1 MNALSIL
8 LTTLIGVVV
17 GACLTWIIGYTQQ
30 NSMWRRLRNV
40 LMDKR
45 HVCLNEEFLM
55 TRMLGEKI
63 LASGFKADVIFA
75 ISPGGGMIAEWL
87 SRGLL
92 GDFTAPIPV
101 RVVCIHSKRSGGT
114 VKTDEAAVVDQLN
127 GLIAGL
133 SLESRVLLVNDIS
146 RGGETL
152 RVAHQ
157 FLGKHFRPDNVM
169 TATLFCHI
177 DARTKPR
184 FHVVMTDKTIRF
196 DWKEP
201 QCA

>member
-1 MNALSIL
+1 MSALAIL
-8 LTTLIGVVV
+8 LTTVMGIVV

-30 NSMWRRLRNV
+30 NSLWRRLRNV
-40 LMDKR
+40 LVDKR
-45 HVCLNEEFLM
+45 HVCLNEQFLM
-55 TRMLGEKI
+55 TRMLGENI
-63 LASGFKADVIFA
+63 EVSGFKPDAIFA

-87 SRGLL
+87 SRGAL
-92 GDFTAPIPV
+92 GDFSAPIPV
-101 RVVCIHSKRSGGT
+101 RTVCVHSKRSGGT
-114 VKTDEAAVVDQLN
+114 VKTDEAVVVDQLN
-127 GLIAGL
+127 NLVAGL
-133 SLESRVLLVNDIS
+133 PTESRVLLVNDIS

-157 FLGKHFRPDNVM
+157 CLAQHFRPENVM
-169 TATLFCHI
+169 TATLFCHR
-177 DARTKPR
+177 DARTKPG

>member
-1 MNALSIL
+1 MNVVSIL
-8 LTTLIGVVV
+8 LTTFIGVLV

-30 NSMWRRLRNV
+30 TSLWRRLRNV

-55 TRMLGEKI
+55 TQMLGEKI
-63 LASGFKADVIFA
+63 RLSGFNPDVIFA

-87 SRGLL
+87 SRRAL
-92 GDFTAPIPV
+92 GSFSTPIPV
-101 RVVCIHSKRSGGT
+101 RTVCVHSKRSSGT
-114 VKTDEAAVVDQLN
+114 VKTDEAVVIDKLN
-127 GLIAGL
+127 NLVSGL
-133 SLESRVLLVNDIS
+133 STESHVLLINDIS

-157 FLGKHFRPDNVM
+157 SLGQHFHPENVM
-169 TATLFCHI
+169 TATLFCHR
-177 DARTKPR
+177 DARTKPG
-184 FHVVMTDKTIRF
+184 FNVVMTDKTIRF

-201 QCA
+201 CCA

>member
-1 MNALSIL
+1 M
-8 LTTLIGVVV
+8 IGVVV
-17 GACLTWIIGYTQQ
+17 GACLTWIIGHTQQ
-30 NSMWRRLRNV
+30 TSLWRRLRNA

-55 TRMLGEKI
+55 MRMLGETI
-63 LASGFKADVIFA
+63 RTSGFNPDVIFA

-87 SRGLL
+87 SRGAL
-92 GDFTAPIPV
+92 GDFSAPIPV
-101 RVVCIHSKRSGGT
+101 RTVCVHSKRSGGT
-114 VKTDEAAVVDQLN
+114 VKTDEAVVIDQLN
-127 GLIAGL
+127 SLVAGL
-133 SLESRVLLVNDIS
+133 STESRVLLVNDIS

-157 FLGKHFRPDNVM
+157 SLGQYFNPENVM
-169 TATLFCHI
+169 TATLFCHR